1 MEQIP
6 KFEILYK
13 LFCTALVLPLLSL
26 FTGWFMK
33 YVIQDSIVYN
43 FDIFFRLL
51 TIPGILFVLIYAF
64 IFLSLVYLEYVTSKR
79 FVKGFSP

>member
-1 MEQIP
+1 MKEIL

-43 FDIFFRLL
+43 FDIFF
-51 TIPGILFVLIYAF
+51 
-64 IFLSLVYLEYVTSKR
+64 
-79 FVKGFSP
+79 

>member
-1 MEQIP
+1 MKEIL

-13 LFCTALVLPLLSL
+13 LFCTVLVLPLLSL

-43 FDIFFRLL
+43 FDIFFDYLRYQAFYLYLSMLL
-51 TIPGILFVLIYAF
+51 FF
-64 IFLSLVYLEYVTSKR
+64 
-79 FVKGFSP
+79 